1 MPQYGIIYI
10 AQNRKLG
17 DNVFKVGR
25 SEFSIDEK
33 LEELNGSTE
42 NGKYESVAFF
52 VVNDIISAD
61 ESCQE
66 NLASYKG
73 KDPGLFELEF
83 AELMSV
89 VNETIAPY
97 KAFDYER
104 DCLLIGDRSQASVD
118 QKHENSEDDEGNQK
132 EEKKGST
139 NQTKPTKDALVFLI
153 ILILIGLAAIWK
165 VYYGE

>member
-42 NGKYESVAFF
+42 NGNFESVAFF
-52 VVNDIISAD
+52 VVSDIISAG

-73 KDPGLFELEF
+73 KDPGFFEMEF

-89 VNETIAPY
+89 INETIAPY

-104 DCLLIGDRSQASVD
+104 DCLLIGGRAQEAGE
-118 QKHENSEDDEGNQK
+118 QKPEEAEGKDDSQK
-132 EEKKGST
+132 EEKKGTS
-139 NQTKPTKDALVFLI
+139 NQAKPTTDALVFLL

-165 VYYGE
+165 VTNGE

>member
-10 AQNRKLG
+10 AQNRKFG

-33 LEELNGSTE
+33 LDELNSSLE

-52 VVNDIISAD
+52 VVSDIISAD

-73 KDPGLFELEF
+73 ADPGLFELEF

-104 DCLLIGDRSQASVD
+104 DCLLIGGRSN
-118 QKHENSEDDEGNQK
+118 EFSEPKPDANEVKEDSPK
-132 EEKKGST
+132 EEKKGPS
-139 NQTKPTKDALVFLI
+139 NQAKPTTDALVFLI
-153 ILILIGLAAIWK
+153 ILILIGLAALWK
-165 VYYGE
+165 FYNGE

>member
-52 VVNDIISAD
+52 VVSDIISAD

-97 KAFDYER
+97 KAFDYEK
-104 DCLLIGDRSQASVD
+104 DCLLIGGRAQESGE
-118 QKHENSEDDEGNQK
+118 QKPEETEGKDDSQK
-132 EEKKGST
+132 EEKKGSS
-139 NQTKPTKDALVFLI
+139 NQAKPTTDALVFLL
-153 ILILIGLAAIWK
+153 ILILIGLAAFWK
-165 VYYGE
+165 VTYGE

>member
-10 AQNRKLG
+10 AQNKKLG
-17 DNVFKVGR
+17 DNLFKVGR
-25 SEFSIDEK
+25 SEVSIDEK

-52 VVNDIISAD
+52 VVSDIISAD

-97 KAFDYER
+97 KAFDYEK
-104 DCLLIGDRSQASVD
+104 DCLLIGGRAQESGE
-118 QKHENSEDDEGNQK
+118 QKPEEAEGKDDSQK
-132 EEKKGST
+132 EEKKGTS
-139 NQTKPTKDALVFLI
+139 NQAKPTTDALVFLL
-153 ILILIGLAAIWK
+153 ILILIGLAAFWK
-165 VYYGE
+165 VTNGE

>member
-33 LEELNGSTE
+33 LEELNRSTE

-52 VVNDIISAD
+52 VVSDIISAD

-73 KDPGLFELEF
+73 QDPGLFELEF

-104 DCLLIGDRSQASVD
+104 DCLLIGGRPEEPVE
-118 QKHENSEDDEGNQK
+118 QKSEGAEGNDGSQK
-132 EEKKGST
+132 EEKKDSP
-139 NQTKPTKDALVFLI
+139 NQAKPTRDALVFLV
-153 ILILIGLAAIWK
+153 ILILIGLAAFWK
-165 VYYGE
+165 VTYGG

>member
-10 AQNRKLG
+10 VQNRKLG

-25 SEFSIDEK
+25 SELSIDEK

-42 NGKYESVAFF
+42 NGKFESVAFF
-52 VVNDIISAD
+52 VVSDIISAD

-104 DCLLIGDRSQASVD
+104 DCLLIGGRSQELGE
-118 QKHENSEDDEGNQK
+118 QKPEVSGDKEDSQK
-132 EEKKGST
+132 EANNAPP
-139 NQTKPTKDALVFLI
+139 NQAKPTTDALVFLI
-153 ILILIGLAAIWK
+153 ILIVIGLAAIWK